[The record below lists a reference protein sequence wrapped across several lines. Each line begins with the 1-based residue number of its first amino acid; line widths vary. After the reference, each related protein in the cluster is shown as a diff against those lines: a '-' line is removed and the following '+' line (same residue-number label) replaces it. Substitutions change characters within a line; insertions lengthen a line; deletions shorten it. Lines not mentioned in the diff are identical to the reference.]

1 MTTLKDNAVLGY
13 TGFVGSN
20 ILRLVDCECDLYN
33 SKNFEQL
40 KNKSYDK
47 IYCACLP
54 GKKWLA
60 NKEPYQDF
68 KTLTSIIEV
77 LKTVKCNEFYLVS
90 SQDCNSN
97 QNSDEQ
103 FTSLPPTIYGVHRLY
118 FEKFVEENF
127 NAYIMRIGCLFGTGL
142 KKNIIFDLLND
153 RVETID
159 NTTYQLYFIDNIIK
173 DFNYMYNNNIHVMNN
188 FSEPV
193 YVDEIA
199 RCLNKHVNVV
209 NTKMTYNNKGLH
221 ILDKN
226 SQLKYLKDF
235 GIAWNKLMVVKK

>member
-1 MTTLKDNAVLGY
+1 MTTLKSNAVLGY

-20 ILRLVDCECDLYN
+20 ILRLIDCECDLYN
-33 SKNFEQL
+33 SKNSEQL
-40 KNKSYDK
+40 KNKYYNK

-60 NKEPYQDF
+60 NKEPYNDF
-68 KTLTSIIEV
+68 KNLISIMEI

-90 SQDCNSN
+90 SQDCNSS
-97 QNSDEQ
+97 QNSNEE
-103 FTSLPPTIYGVHRLY
+103 FSTLPPTIYGVHRLY

-127 NAYIMRIGCLFGTGL
+127 NAYIMRIGCLFGEGL

-153 RVETID
+153 KVETID

-173 DFNYMYNNNIHVMNN
+173 DFNYMRDNNIRLMNN

-193 YVDEIA
+193 FVSDIA
-199 RCLNKHVNVV
+199 KCLDKHVNIV
-209 NTKMTYNNKGLH
+209 NTKTTYNNKGIH

-226 SQLKYLKDF
+226 SQLEYLKDF
-235 GIAWNKLMVVKK
+235 GIAWNKHMVVKK